1 MKRRFSSLL
10 QSLGRVPAACWVVL
24 VTLPA
29 LVPLARPGL
38 FLSDDGLIHA
48 YRLAALD
55 RAVRAGVLYPRW
67 FPEFAFGYGHPVLN
81 FYGPLSYY
89 WGLPFTLAGLDAVA
103 ALKVVFAAGLVAS
116 ALAMYLF
123 ARQHLDR
130 GPSVVAAAVYAYLP
144 YHLVDLYVRG
154 ALAEFMASVWVPL
167 VLWSFGRLVDRE
179 TGRSAAR
186 LGLTALLLAALVAT
200 HSLSALIF
208 APVLALYLIILLAK
222 ARDLRAVG
230 RVLLAAI
237 VAAGVSAF
245 HWLPVLVESR
255 YVGLG
260 YSASQGYQDH
270 LLPLSEV
277 ASTSLGFP
285 YLTESSGPRT
295 FPLGVVQLGILVAA
309 VFLLHRLRGRRW
321 PVVLFLSIALL
332 SAFMLTTASLPVWR
346 ALEGGLA
353 LLQYPWRFQL
363 LTALATG
370 FLAGALVQGLTKAA
384 SPTRFVMGALLVL
397 ATMLWS
403 LWRLPTE
410 TGRPDMSTAAMWQRD
425 QDTGQIGATWT
436 GEYLPI
442 WVQEQRW
449 AISRPSAE
457 PVSSGAVL
465 PAGQVQLVSVAHT
478 RYDLNVSAPQPLGLT
493 LHQFHYPGWQGTWLG
508 ETLSSEP
515 VGVLGL
521 ATFEPSGGEGR
532 LTARLALTAVQ
543 LWGTL
548 ISLGAALACAIV
560 VLARLQLFPSETDRP
575 LLMQPG
581 VIQTLLVAACYL
593 LLAAVLIASLLMPN
607 GYVRD
612 VTQTEANLE
621 NHVELLGYRAEQRL
635 FQPGDTLHVELFWRS
650 LRAMEIDFKSF
661 VHVTDQ
667 ALTEQAA
674 QHDGDPG
681 AGFSPTTRWVPGE
694 IVPDRHDLVLPTDL
708 QPGRYRLWAGMYDY
722 GTVRNLV
729 VVEAEVPYVDDR
741 ILLGEIEVAAP

>member
-1 MKRRFSSLL
+1 M
-10 QSLGRVPAACWVVL
+10 
-24 VTLPA
+24 
-29 LVPLARPGL
+29 
-38 FLSDDGLIHA
+38 
-48 YRLAALD
+48 
-55 RAVRAGVLYPRW
+55 
-67 FPEFAFGYGHPVLN
+67 
-81 FYGPLSYY
+81 
-89 WGLPFTLAGLDAVA
+89 
-103 ALKVVFAAGLVAS
+103 
-116 ALAMYLF
+116 
-123 ARQHLDR
+123 
-130 GPSVVAAAVYAYLP
+130 
-144 YHLVDLYVRG
+144 
-154 ALAEFMASVWVPL
+154 WVPL

-179 TGRSAAR
+179 TGRSAAT

-200 HSLSALIF
+200 HSLSAFIF

-222 ARDLRAVG
+222 ERDLRAVG

-237 VAAGVSAF
+237 VAAGVSAV

-260 YSASQGYQDH
+260 YGASQGYQDH
-270 LLPLSEV
+270 LLPLSKL

-295 FPLGVVQLGILVAA
+295 FPLGVVQLGILVATI
-309 VFLLHRLRGRRW
+309 FLLHRLRGRRW

-346 ALEGGLA
+346 ASEGVLA

-370 FLAGALVQGLTKAA
+370 FLAGALVQGLSEAA
-384 SPTRFVMGALLVL
+384 SPTRFVLGALLVL
-397 ATMLWS
+397 ATMLWA
-403 LWRLPTE
+403 LWRLPLE
-410 TGRPDMSTAAMWQRD
+410 ADAPDLSTFAMWQRD
-425 QDTGQIGATWT
+425 QDTGQVGATWT

-449 AISRPSAE
+449 AISQPSAE

-465 PAGQVQLVSVAHT
+465 PAGQVKLVGVAHT
-478 RYDLNVSAPQPLGLT
+478 RYDLNVSAPQPRGLT
-493 LHQFHYPGWQGTWLG
+493 LHQFHYPGWQATWLG

-560 VLARLQLFPSETDRP
+560 LLARLQMFPSETDRP
-575 LLMQPG
+575 LPMQPG
-581 VIQTLLVAACYL
+581 VIKHLSVAVCYL

-612 VTQTEANLE
+612 ITQTEANLE

-635 FQPGDTLHVELFWRS
+635 YQPGDTLQVELFWRS
-650 LRAMEIDFKSF
+650 LRAMENDFKSF

-667 ALTEQAA
+667 ALTEQVA

-694 IVPDRHDLVLPTDL
+694 IVPDQHDLVLPADL
-708 QPGRYRLWAGMYDY
+708 RPGRYRLWAGMYDY
-722 GTVRNLV
+722 ETVRNLV
-729 VVEAEVPYVDDR
+729 VVEAEVPHVDNR
-741 ILLGEIEVAAP
+741 ILLGEIEVVAP